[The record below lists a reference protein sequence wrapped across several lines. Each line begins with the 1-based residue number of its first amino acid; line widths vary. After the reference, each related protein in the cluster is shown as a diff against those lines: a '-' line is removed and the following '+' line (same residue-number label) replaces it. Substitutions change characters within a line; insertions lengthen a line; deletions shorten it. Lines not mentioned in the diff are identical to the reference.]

1 MPARIALLAPPE
13 RIRSIFQ
20 RRGGEAA
27 RWSEQSRALDYSE
40 GSPRPLGGV
49 AMADLKWRI

>member
-40 GSPRPLGGV
+40 GSPALWEAWR
-49 AMADLKWRI
+49 WRI